1 MSAPRFLHSAQVMR
15 VIAIFAVI
23 VIHTAPYY
31 YWTEKGNLEI
41 SLYYFLN
48 GTARFAIPYFFIIS
62 GYFFIGSVKRRGVGP
77 ALSGFLS
84 RIMLLYVVWGA
95 VFAFLPRVK
104 DLKKFGYWDAVWRK
118 SIGAFQEA
126 PLDFIFSSPGTHLWF
141 LAALALS
148 AALAAAFIAHKRLGG
163 LLVFTGLLYAVG
175 LLGGLYRDS
184 PIGLSLFMDAKLGP
198 FGGPFIFALGVWC
211 GQRGLGAGKG
221 RYDIPLIIIGW
232 ATHHHWLGYDFDRDA
247 IHAPALR
254 YAASGLLSRVDRHRF
269 GSAAVRRPSA
279 GVGGDDPPGRLG
291 RFHLG
296 CLCPSHRDL
305 ADTSAPR
312 DQPAMAALGVCGA
325 LRDLWRN
332 ALTLHA
338 ACARKVFAPIGSLGR
353 PPVQT

>member
-1 MSAPRFLHSAQVMR
+1 MR

-148 AALAAAFIAHKRLGG
+148 AALGAAFIAHKRLGG

-232 ATHHHWLGYDFDRDA
+232 AMILIEMLSMRLLYGTPQADFYLGS
-247 IHAPALR
+247 IVIAL
-254 YAASGLLSRVDRHRF
+254 GLLRFVVHRPEW
-269 GSAAVRRPSA
+269 GATTP
-279 GVGGDDPPGRLG
+279 
-291 RFHLG
+291 
-296 CLCPSHRDL
+296 L
-305 ADTSAPR
+305 ADW
-312 DQPAMAALGVCGA
+312 AAFTLGVYVLHTA
-325 LRDLWRN
+325 ILRIPRLLEVSPQWPLWEF
-332 ALTLHA
+332 AEPFVIYGVTLSL
-338 ACARKVFAPIGSLGR
+338 CMLLARVKFLR
-353 PPVQT
+353 PLVR